1 VKKALCAA
9 PFAPRPES
17 AMMEQGMLHSGSLI
31 GLPKGRLRTKFL
43 LSLLLVSASLTCATL
58 LIVRHR
64 VRLQVSEEIREAVQN
79 SVFTFQKF
87 QRQREDTL
95 ERSAALLASEPMLE
109 ALMTA
114 PDDTARRGVREA
126 TIQDASS
133 YLWRKIGSGL
143 FVLADRSGKL
153 MALHPSTSGLTRVEA
168 QEFVRR
174 SFSTGESRDWWF
186 GSGHLFQV
194 SIQPI
199 YFGAPA
205 QDTPLGIVAMGYEID
220 GRVAADVG
228 RVASSQVVF
237 RYGSTTAVS
246 TLTPAQ
252 QAELSRQLERQP
264 AGLAW
269 GPLDIRLGAERFVAT
284 SVELAP
290 GGASSV
296 SLIVLKSYDQ
306 ATAFLNNLNRW
317 LLGLGLVAIVA
328 GSALVFVISNTF
340 TRPLADLVAGVH
352 ALEKGDFSYP
362 LTARGNDEVSE
373 LTRSFDRMRRTLRTA
388 QQELL
393 HAERLATIGRMAST
407 ISHDL
412 RHPLTAILAYA
423 EFLAE
428 VKLDEKR
435 RSEFYREIR
444 QAVDQMTD
452 QLNTLLEFSKARVV
466 YRPVYGDV
474 KELIQH
480 AIRTMQARPEYHNL
494 SFTFL
499 HEGAK
504 EAWFDPNKLQRAL
517 HNLLLNACEAVP
529 PESGRIEV
537 RSGQTPQGL
546 EIRVADNGRGIPPEI
561 RPQIFQPFVTHG
573 KDTGTG
579 LGLAVVQ
586 KIVQEHGG
594 EVTVEMTGPEGT
606 MFRIALPSKIPFE
619 KAASL
624 L

>member
-1 VKKALCAA
+1 MVELVISLLRS
-9 PFAPRPES
+9 FVSLPR
-17 AMMEQGMLHSGSLI
+17 
-31 GLPKGRLRTKFL
+31 GRLRTKFL
-43 LSLLLVSASLTCATL
+43 FSLLLVSASLTCATL

-64 VRLQVSEEIREAVQN
+64 VRLRVSEEIREALQD
-79 SVFTFQKF
+79 SVFTFQNL

-114 PDDTARRGVREA
+114 PDDTAHRGQREA

-153 MALHPSTSGLTRVEA
+153 MALHTVTPGLTRVEA

-174 SFSTGESRDWWF
+174 SFSDGESRDWWF

-194 SIQPI
+194 FIQPI
-199 YFGAPA
+199 YFGAPS
-205 QDTPLGIVAMGYEID
+205 QNTPLGIVALGYEID

-237 RYGSTTAVS
+237 RYGSKTAVS
-246 TLTPAQ
+246 TLTPVQ
-252 QAELSRQLERQP
+252 QAELSRQVEGQP
-264 AGLAW
+264 TGFAW

-290 GGASSV
+290 GGLSSI

-317 LLGLGLVAIVA
+317 LLGLGLVAILA
-328 GSALVFVISNTF
+328 GSALVFLISSTF

-362 LTARGNDEVSE
+362 LTARGKDEVSE
-373 LTRSFDRMRRTLRTA
+373 LTTSFDRMRRTLQTA

-428 VKLDEKR
+428 VKLDEKQR
-435 RSEFYREIR
+435 GEFYREIR

-466 YRPVYGDV
+466 YRPAYGDV
-474 KELIQH
+474 EELIRH
-480 AIRTMQARPEYHNL
+480 TIRTVQARPEYHSI
-494 SFTFL
+494 SFTSL

-504 EAWFDPNKLQRAL
+504 EAWFDPNKLERVL
-517 HNLLLNACEAVP
+517 HNLLLNACEAVATD
-529 PESGRIEV
+529 SGRIEV
-537 RSGQTPQGL
+537 RSRQTPQGL
-546 EIRVADNGRGIPPEI
+546 EIRVVDNGPGVPPEI
-561 RPQIFQPFVTHG
+561 RPQIFQPFATHG
-573 KDTGTG
+573 KDSGTG
-579 LGLAVVQ
+579 LGLTVVQ

-594 EVTVEMTGPEGT
+594 EADLEHTGPEGT
-606 MFRIALPSKIPFE
+606 VFRIFLPSRAPADKV
-619 KAASL
+619 SL
-624 L
+624 QLS

>member
-1 VKKALCAA
+1 ML
-9 PFAPRPES
+9 
-17 AMMEQGMLHSGSLI
+17 EQVMACFRSLVR
-31 GLPKGRLRTKFL
+31 LPKGRLRTKFL

-64 VRLQVSEEIREAVQN
+64 VRLHVSEEIREALQD
-79 SVFTFQKF
+79 SVFTFQNF

-114 PDDTARRGVREA
+114 PDDTARRGLREA

-133 YLWRKIGSGL
+133 HLWSKIGSGL

-153 MALHPSTSGLTRVEA
+153 VALHPAISGLTRVEA
-168 QEFVRR
+168 QELVRR
-174 SFSTGESRDWWF
+174 SFSDGESRDWWF

-194 SIQPI
+194 FIQPI

-205 QDTPLGIVAMGYEID
+205 QNTLLGIVALGYEID
-220 GRVAADVG
+220 GRVAAEVG
-228 RVASSQVVF
+228 RVASSHVVF
-237 RYGSTTAVS
+237 RFGSTTAVS

-252 QAELSRQLERQP
+252 QAELSRQVERQP

-284 SVELAP
+284 SVELTP
-290 GGASSV
+290 GGRSSV

-317 LLGLGLVAIVA
+317 LLGLGLVAILA
-328 GSALVFVISNTF
+328 GSALVFLISNTF

-362 LTARGNDEVSE
+362 LTARGKDEVSE
-373 LTRSFDRMRRTLRTA
+373 LTTSFDRMRRTLHTA

-466 YRPVYGDV
+466 YRPAYEDV
-474 KELIQH
+474 EELIRH
-480 AIRTMQARPEYHNL
+480 AIRTVQARLEYHSI
-494 SFTFL
+494 SFTSV

-504 EAWFDPNKLQRAL
+504 EAWFDANKLQRVL
-517 HNLLLNACEAVP
+517 YNLLLNACEAVA
-529 PESGRIEV
+529 PESGRIAV
-537 RSGQTPQGL
+537 RSRQTAQGL
-546 EIRVADNGRGIPPEI
+546 EIRIADNGPGIPPEI
-561 RPQIFQPFVTHG
+561 RPQIFQPFATHG
-573 KDTGTG
+573 KHSGTG
-579 LGLAVVQ
+579 LGLTVVQ
-586 KIVQEHGG
+586 KIVEEHGG
-594 EVTVEMTGPEGT
+594 EVGVEQTGPEGT
-606 MFRIALPSKIPFE
+606 VFRIALPSRTPADKV
-619 KAASL
+619 ANLS
-624 L
+624 

>member
-1 VKKALCAA
+1 MV
-9 PFAPRPES
+9 
-17 AMMEQGMLHSGSLI
+17 EQGVSRFQSFV
-31 GLPKGRLRTKFL
+31 GLPRGRLRTKFL
-43 LSLLLVSASLTCATL
+43 LSLLLVSTSLTCATL

-64 VRLQVSEEIREAVQN
+64 VRLQVSDEIREALQN
-79 SVFTFQKF
+79 SVFTFQNF

-95 ERSAALLASEPMLE
+95 ERSAALLASQPILE

-143 FVLADRSGKL
+143 FVLADRSGTL
-153 MALHPSTSGLTRVEA
+153 MALHPATSGLTRVEA
-168 QEFVRR
+168 QEFLQR
-174 SFSTGESRDWWF
+174 SLHNDQTRDWWF
-186 GSGHLFQV
+186 GSGHLFEV
-194 SIQPI
+194 FIQPI
-199 YFGAPA
+199 YFGAA
-205 QDTPLGIVAMGYEID
+205 SDHTLLGLLAVGYEID
-220 GRVAADVG
+220 AHLAAEVA

-237 RYGSTTAVS
+237 RYGPAAVVS
-246 TLTPAQ
+246 TLAPAQ
-252 QAELSRQLERQP
+252 QAELSRQAERQP
-264 AGLAW
+264 PGLAW
-269 GPLDIRLGAERFVAT
+269 GPLDLRLGAERFVAT

-317 LLGLGLVAIVA
+317 LLGLGLVAILA
-328 GSALVFVISNTF
+328 GSALVFVISSTF

-362 LTARGNDEVSE
+362 LTARGKDEVSE
-373 LTRSFDRMRRTLRTA
+373 LTTSFDRMRRTLQTA
-388 QQELL
+388 QHELL

-474 KELIQH
+474 EKTIQH
-480 AIRTMQARPEYHNL
+480 AIRTVQARPEYHSI
-494 SFTFL
+494 SFTSL

-504 EAWFDPNKLQRAL
+504 EAWFDPNKLQRVL
-517 HNLLLNACEAVP
+517 HNLLLNACEAVVP
-529 PESGRIEV
+529 DSGRIEV
-537 RSGQTPQGL
+537 RSRQTPQGL
-546 EIRVADNGRGIPPEI
+546 EIRVADNGPGLPAEI
-561 RPQIFQPFVTHG
+561 RSQVFQPFATHG
-573 KDTGTG
+573 KESGTG
-579 LGLAVVQ
+579 LGLTVVQ

-594 EVTVEMTGPEGT
+594 EVGVERTGPEGT
-606 MFRIALPSKIPFE
+606 VFKIALPGRTPAQKV
-619 KAASL
+619 ASL
-624 L
+624 S

>member
-1 VKKALCAA
+1 ML
-9 PFAPRPES
+9 EQ
-17 AMMEQGMLHSGSLI
+17 AMARSRSLVR
-31 GLPKGRLRTKFL
+31 LPKGRLRTKFL

-64 VRLQVSEEIREAVQN
+64 VRLRVSEEIREDLQD
-79 SVFTFQKF
+79 SVFTFQNF
-87 QRQREDTL
+87 QRQREETL

-114 PDDTARRGVREA
+114 PDDTARRGLREA

-153 MALHPSTSGLTRVEA
+153 VALHPAISGLTRVEA
-168 QEFVRR
+168 QELVRR
-174 SFSTGESRDWWF
+174 SFSDGESRDWWF
-186 GSGHLFQV
+186 GSGHLYQV
-194 SIQPI
+194 FIQPI

-205 QDTPLGIVAMGYEID
+205 QNTLLGIVALGYEID
-220 GRVAADVG
+220 GRVATEVG
-228 RVASSQVVF
+228 RVASSHVVF
-237 RYGSTTAVS
+237 RFGSTTAVS

-252 QAELSRQLERQP
+252 QVELSRQVERQP

-269 GPLDIRLGAERFVAT
+269 GPSDIRLGAERFVAT
-284 SVELAP
+284 SVELTP
-290 GGASSV
+290 GGRSSV

-317 LLGLGLVAIVA
+317 LLGLGLVAILA
-328 GSALVFVISNTF
+328 GSALVFLISSTF

-362 LTARGNDEVSE
+362 LTARGKDEVSE
-373 LTRSFDRMRRTLRTA
+373 LTTSFDRMRRTLHTA

-466 YRPVYGDV
+466 YRPAYEDV
-474 KELIQH
+474 EELIRH
-480 AIRTMQARPEYHNL
+480 AIRTVQARPEYQSI
-494 SFTFL
+494 SFTSM

-504 EAWFDPNKLQRAL
+504 EAWFDANKLQRVL
-517 HNLLLNACEAVP
+517 YNLLLNACEAVA
-529 PESGRIEV
+529 PESGRIAV
-537 RSGQTPQGL
+537 RSRQTPQGL
-546 EIRVADNGRGIPPEI
+546 EIRIADNGPGIPPEI
-561 RPQIFQPFVTHG
+561 RPQIFQPFATHG
-573 KDTGTG
+573 KQSGTG
-579 LGLAVVQ
+579 LGLTVVQ
-586 KIVQEHGG
+586 KIVEEHGG
-594 EVTVEMTGPEGT
+594 EVSVEQTGPEGT
-606 MFRIALPSKIPFE
+606 VFRIALPSSTPADKV
-619 KAASL
+619 ANLS
-624 L
+624 

>member
-1 VKKALCAA
+1 MSR
-9 PFAPRPES
+9 FR
-17 AMMEQGMLHSGSLI
+17 SLVR
-31 GLPKGRLRTKFL
+31 LPKGRLRTKFL
-43 LSLLLVSASLTCATL
+43 LSLLLVSTSLTCATL

-64 VRLQVSEEIREAVQN
+64 VRLQVSDEIREALQN
-79 SVFTFQKF
+79 SVFTFQNF

-95 ERSAALLASEPMLE
+95 ERSAALLASQPILE

-114 PDDTARRGVREA
+114 PDDTARPGVREA
-126 TIQDASS
+126 TIQDGSS
-133 YLWRKIGSGL
+133 DLWRRIGSGL
-143 FVLADRSGKL
+143 FVLADRRGRL
-153 MALHPSTSGLTRVEA
+153 MALNPGASGLTRVEA

-174 SFSTGESRDWWF
+174 SFSDGQSRDWWF

-194 SIQPI
+194 FIQPI

-205 QDTPLGIVAMGYEID
+205 QNTPLGIVALGYEID

-246 TLTPAQ
+246 TLTAAQ
-252 QAELSRQLERQP
+252 QAELSRQVERQP

-290 GGASSV
+290 PGGAPSV

-317 LLGLGLVAIVA
+317 LLGLGLVAILA
-328 GSALVFVISNTF
+328 GSALVFVISSTF

-362 LTARGNDEVSE
+362 LTARGKDEVSE
-373 LTRSFDRMRRTLRTA
+373 LTTSFDRMRRTLQTA

-474 KELIQH
+474 EELIRH
-480 AIRTMQARPEYHNL
+480 AVRTVQARPEYHSISL
-494 SFTFL
+494 TSL

-504 EAWFDPNKLQRAL
+504 EAWFDPNKLQRVL
-517 HNLLLNACEAVP
+517 HNLLLNACEAVA

-537 RSGQTPQGL
+537 RSRQTPQGL
-546 EIRVADNGRGIPPEI
+546 EIRVADNGPGIAPEI
-561 RPQIFQPFVTHG
+561 RPQVFQPFATHG
-573 KDTGTG
+573 KDSGTG
-579 LGLAVVQ
+579 LGLTVVQ

-594 EVTVEMTGPEGT
+594 EVGVEQSGPEGT
-606 MFRIALPSKIPFE
+606 VFRVTLPSRTPSGKV
-619 KAASL
+619 SL
-624 L
+624 QLS

>member
-1 VKKALCAA
+1 MRRSEQQPKNESQNPEVRGEKGFVRRRRLRRALN
-9 PFAPRPES
+9 PPWS
-17 AMMEQGMLHSGSLI
+17 EQVMSRFRSLVH
-31 GLPKGRLRTKFL
+31 LPKGRLRTKFL

-58 LIVRHR
+58 LVVRHR
-64 VRLQVSEEIREAVQN
+64 VRLQVTEEIREALQS
-79 SVFTFQKF
+79 SVFTFQSF

-95 ERSAALLASEPMLE
+95 ERSAALLASQPMLE

-114 PDDTARRGVREA
+114 PDDSARRGLREA

-153 MALHPSTSGLTRVEA
+153 VALHPATSRLGRLEA

-174 SFSTGESRDWWF
+174 SFNDGASRDWWF

-317 LLGLGLVAIVA
+317 FLGLGLVAIVA

-352 ALEKGDFSYP
+352 ALEKGDFRYP

-412 RHPLTAILAYA
+412 RHPL
-423 EFLAE
+423 
-428 VKLDEKR
+428 
-435 RSEFYREIR
+435 
-444 QAVDQMTD
+444 
-452 QLNTLLEFSKARVV
+452 
-466 YRPVYGDV
+466 
-474 KELIQH
+474 
-480 AIRTMQARPEYHNL
+480 
-494 SFTFL
+494 
-499 HEGAK
+499 
-504 EAWFDPNKLQRAL
+504 
-517 HNLLLNACEAVP
+517 
-529 PESGRIEV
+529 
-537 RSGQTPQGL
+537 
-546 EIRVADNGRGIPPEI
+546 
-561 RPQIFQPFVTHG
+561 
-573 KDTGTG
+573 
-579 LGLAVVQ
+579 
-586 KIVQEHGG
+586 
-594 EVTVEMTGPEGT
+594 
-606 MFRIALPSKIPFE
+606 
-619 KAASL
+619 
-624 L
+624 

>member
-1 VKKALCAA
+1 MV
-9 PFAPRPES
+9 
-17 AMMEQGMLHSGSLI
+17 EQVTLYFRSLVR
-31 GLPKGRLRTKFL
+31 LPKGRLRTKFL

-64 VRLQVSEEIREAVQN
+64 VRLQVSKEIREALQD
-79 SVFTFQKF
+79 SVFTFQNF

-114 PDDTARRGVREA
+114 PDDTARRGLREA

-143 FVLADRSGKL
+143 FVLADRNGKL
-153 MALHPSTSGLTRVEA
+153 VALHPTTSGLTRVDA
-168 QEFVRR
+168 QELVRR
-174 SFSTGESRDWWF
+174 SFSDGESRDWWF
-186 GSGHLFQV
+186 GSGHVFQV
-194 SIQPI
+194 FIQPI

-205 QDTPLGIVAMGYEID
+205 QNTLLGIVALGYEID
-220 GRVAADVG
+220 GRVAAEVG
-228 RVASSQVVF
+228 RVASSHVVF
-237 RYGSTTAVS
+237 RFGSTTAVS

-252 QAELSRQLERQP
+252 QEELSRQVERQP

-284 SVELAP
+284 AVELTP
-290 GGASSV
+290 GGRSSV

-317 LLGLGLVAIVA
+317 LLGLGLVAILA
-328 GSALVFVISNTF
+328 GSALVFLISSTF

-362 LTARGNDEVSE
+362 LSARGKDEVSE
-373 LTRSFDRMRRTLRTA
+373 LTTSFDRMRRTLHTA

-444 QAVDQMTD
+444 LAVDQMTD

-466 YRPVYGDV
+466 YRPAYEDV
-474 KELIQH
+474 EELIRH
-480 AIRTMQARPEYHNL
+480 AIRTVQARPEYHSI
-494 SFTFL
+494 SFTSV

-504 EAWFDPNKLQRAL
+504 EAWFDANKLQRVL
-517 HNLLLNACEAVP
+517 YNLLLNACEAVA
-529 PESGRIEV
+529 PESGRIAV
-537 RSGQTPQGL
+537 RSRQTPQGL
-546 EIRVADNGRGIPPEI
+546 EIRIADNGPGIPPEI
-561 RPQIFQPFVTHG
+561 RPQIFQPFATHG
-573 KDTGTG
+573 KHSGTG
-579 LGLAVVQ
+579 LGLTVVQ

-594 EVTVEMTGPEGT
+594 EVTVETTGPEGT
-606 MFRIALPSKIPFE
+606 VFRIALPSRAPSNKV
-619 KAASL
+619 ASL
-624 L
+624 S

>member
-1 VKKALCAA
+1 MV
-9 PFAPRPES
+9 
-17 AMMEQGMLHSGSLI
+17 EQGVSRFQSFV
-31 GLPKGRLRTKFL
+31 GLPRGRLRTKFL
-43 LSLLLVSASLTCATL
+43 LSLLLVSTSLTCATL

-64 VRLQVSEEIREAVQN
+64 VRLQVSDEIREALQN
-79 SVFTFQKF
+79 SVFTFQNF

-153 MALHPSTSGLTRVEA
+153 VALHPATSRLGRLEA

-174 SFSTGESRDWWF
+174 SFNDGASRDWWF
-186 GSGHLFQV
+186 GSGHLFEV
-194 SIQPI
+194 FIQPI

-205 QDTPLGIVAMGYEID
+205 QNTPLGIVALGYEID

-252 QAELSRQLERQP
+252 EAELSRQVERQP
-264 AGLAW
+264 GLAW
-269 GPLDIRLGAERFVAT
+269 GPLDIRLGAERFIAT

-290 GGASSV
+290 GGPATGGI
-296 SLIVLKSYDQ
+296 SLIVLKSYDR
-306 ATAFLNNLNRW
+306 AAAFLNNLNRW

-328 GSALVFVISNTF
+328 GSALVFVISSTF

-352 ALEKGDFSYP
+352 ALEKGDFRYP
-362 LTARGNDEVSE
+362 LTARGKDEVSE
-373 LTRSFDRMRRTLRTA
+373 LTTSFDRMRRTLQAA

-428 VKLDEKR
+428 VRLDEKR

-452 QLNTLLEFSKARVV
+452 QLNTLVEFSKAKVV
-466 YRPVYGDV
+466 YRPVYEDV
-474 KELIQH
+474 EKIVRH
-480 AIRTMQARPEYHNL
+480 AIRTVQARPEYQRV
-494 SFTFL
+494 SFTSF

-504 EAWFDPNKLQRAL
+504 EAWFDPNKLQRVL
-517 HNLLLNACEAVP
+517 HNLLLNACEAVA

-537 RSGQTPQGL
+537 RSRQTPQGL
-546 EIRVADNGRGIPPEI
+546 EIRVADNGPGIPAEI
-561 RPQIFQPFVTHG
+561 RSQVFQPFATHG
-573 KDTGTG
+573 KDSGTG
-579 LGLAVVQ
+579 LGLTVVQ

-594 EVTVEMTGPEGT
+594 EVAVEQTGPEGT
-606 MFRIALPSKIPFE
+606 VFRIVLPSRTSADKTS
-619 KAASL
+619 SL
-624 L
+624 QIS

>member
-1 VKKALCAA
+1 M
-9 PFAPRPES
+9 PRSERQPKNESQNPEVRS
-17 AMMEQGMLHSGSLI
+17 EKRLAHRCRSRVESSMIEQVMWRFRSLVH
-31 GLPKGRLRTKFL
+31 LPKGRLRTKFL
-43 LSLLLVSASLTCATL
+43 LSLLLVSSSLTCATL
-58 LIVRHR
+58 LVVRHR
-64 VRLQVSEEIREAVQN
+64 VRLQVTEEIREALQS
-79 SVFTFQKF
+79 SVFTFQSF

-95 ERSAALLASEPMLE
+95 ERSAALLASQPMLE

-114 PDDTARRGVREA
+114 PDDSARRGLREA

-317 LLGLGLVAIVA
+317 FLGLGLVAIVA

-340 TRPLADLVAGVH
+340 TRPLA
-352 ALEKGDFSYP
+352 
-362 LTARGNDEVSE
+362 
-373 LTRSFDRMRRTLRTA
+373 
-388 QQELL
+388 
-393 HAERLATIGRMAST
+393 
-407 ISHDL
+407 
-412 RHPLTAILAYA
+412 
-423 EFLAE
+423 
-428 VKLDEKR
+428 
-435 RSEFYREIR
+435 
-444 QAVDQMTD
+444 
-452 QLNTLLEFSKARVV
+452 
-466 YRPVYGDV
+466 
-474 KELIQH
+474 
-480 AIRTMQARPEYHNL
+480 
-494 SFTFL
+494 
-499 HEGAK
+499 
-504 EAWFDPNKLQRAL
+504 
-517 HNLLLNACEAVP
+517 
-529 PESGRIEV
+529 
-537 RSGQTPQGL
+537 
-546 EIRVADNGRGIPPEI
+546 
-561 RPQIFQPFVTHG
+561 
-573 KDTGTG
+573 
-579 LGLAVVQ
+579 
-586 KIVQEHGG
+586 
-594 EVTVEMTGPEGT
+594 
-606 MFRIALPSKIPFE
+606 
-619 KAASL
+619 
-624 L
+624 

>member
-1 VKKALCAA
+1 
-9 PFAPRPES
+9 
-17 AMMEQGMLHSGSLI
+17 MLHSGSLI

>member
-1 VKKALCAA
+1 MV
-9 PFAPRPES
+9 
-17 AMMEQGMLHSGSLI
+17 EQVMSRFRSLVRW
-31 GLPKGRLRTKFL
+31 PKGRLRTKFL

-64 VRLQVSEEIREAVQN
+64 IRLHVSEEIREALQD
-79 SVFTFQKF
+79 SVFTFQNF

-95 ERSAALLASEPMLE
+95 ERSVALLASQPILE

-114 PDDTARRGVREA
+114 PDDAARRGLREA
-126 TIQDASS
+126 TIQDASGF
-133 YLWRKIGSGL
+133 LWRKIGSGL

-153 MALHPSTSGLTRVEA
+153 MALHPATSGLTRAEA

-174 SFSTGESRDWWF
+174 AFDEGESRDWWL
-186 GSGHLFQV
+186 GSGRLFEV
-194 SIQPI
+194 FIQPI

-205 QDTPLGIVAMGYEID
+205 QNTPLGIVALGYQID

-237 RYGSTTAVS
+237 RYGSTTVVS

-264 AGLAW
+264 GGLAW
-269 GPLDIRLGAERFVAT
+269 GPLDIHLGAERFVAT

-328 GSALVFVISNTF
+328 GSALVFVISSTF

-362 LTARGNDEVSE
+362 LTARGKDEVSE
-373 LTRSFDRMRRTLRTA
+373 LTTSFDRMRRTLHRA

-423 EFLAE
+423 EFLTE
-428 VKLDEKR
+428 VKLDDKR

-452 QLNTLLEFSKARVV
+452 QLNTLLEFSKAKVV
-466 YRPVYGDV
+466 YRPAYGNV
-474 KELIQH
+474 EELIQH
-480 AIRTMQARPEYHNL
+480 GIRTVQARPEYHSI
-494 SFTFL
+494 SFTSF

-504 EAWFDPNKLQRAL
+504 QAWFDPNKLQRVL

-529 PESGRIEV
+529 PDSGRIQV
-537 RSGQTPQGL
+537 RSRQTPQGL
-546 EIRVADNGRGIPPEI
+546 EIRVADNGPGIPPEI
-561 RPQIFQPFVTHG
+561 RSQIFQPFTTHG
-573 KDTGTG
+573 KHNGTG
-579 LGLAVVQ
+579 LGLTVVQ

-594 EVTVEMTGPEGT
+594 EVGVEQTGPEGT
-606 MFRIALPSKIPFE
+606 VFRVTLPCR
-619 KAASL
+619 ASSDKVGL
-624 L
+624 KTG